1 MTNVDRRIVESQRR
15 RYEYGY
21 AAVKAAIKGDL
32 GLMRFWGEKAEVEE
46 ESLELL
52 YRFRELL
59 EANRPLPGFLP
70 EQN

>member
-1 MTNVDRRIVESQRR
+1 MTNVERRIRESRQRR
-15 RYEYGY
+15 YDYAY

-59 EANRPLPGFLP
+59 EAHRPMPGFLP